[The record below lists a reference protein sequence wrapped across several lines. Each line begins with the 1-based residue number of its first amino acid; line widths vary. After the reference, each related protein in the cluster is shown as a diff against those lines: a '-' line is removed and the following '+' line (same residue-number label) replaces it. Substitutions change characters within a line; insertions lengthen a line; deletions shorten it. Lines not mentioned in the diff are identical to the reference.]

1 MAEIQAQ
8 IAMGRFIFGKEC
20 FARHKCDTRRQCRLQ
35 QGTSIPHLLELQ
47 PEEQATRRH
56 LPLRQIRE
64 LALQRGGKRVTSLA
78 VERL

>member
-1 MAEIQAQ
+1 MAEIQTQ

-35 QGTSIPHLLELQ
+35 QGTGIPHLLELQ

-56 LPLRQIRE
+56 LPIGQIRE
-64 LALQRGGKRVTSLA
+64 LTLQGGGKRIPALA
-78 VERL
+78 VEGL